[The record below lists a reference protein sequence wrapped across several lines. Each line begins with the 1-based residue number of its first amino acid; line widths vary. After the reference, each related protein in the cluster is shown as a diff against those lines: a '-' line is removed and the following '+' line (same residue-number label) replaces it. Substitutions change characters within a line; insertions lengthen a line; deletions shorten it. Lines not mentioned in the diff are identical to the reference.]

1 MIHINLF
8 ISLKEILHDDER
20 EVIGDDLI
28 GYLEEASHRFYRS
41 ICPDFFSKK
50 KLLNGETLHL
60 YSSNVNDEKVTE
72 FVQELH
78 NNFGNTVDISVSVY
92 NDEETSLYRIEQKD
106 NALIKRNA
114 IIKYTEG
121 ERIS

>member
-8 ISLKEILHDDER
+8 ISLKESLHDDER
-20 EVIGDDLI
+20 EAIGDDLI

-41 ICPDFFSKK
+41 MCPDFFSKK
-50 KLLNGETLHL
+50 RLLNGETLRL
-60 YSSNVNDEKVTE
+60 YSSNVNDQKVVE

-78 NNFGNTVDISVSVY
+78 NNFGDTADISVSVY
-92 NDEETSLYRIEQKD
+92 NNEETSLYRIEQKD